1 LKKKKEAADEEGR
14 LAIQEFESSLMQLED
29 ADGAE
34 ITKTGSVSGRRV
46 FGASKMQVIEPIE
59 PKNKIRS
66 SSYSSDSEAEL
77 EAEEDIDVGLGR
89 TDDVQNNIDV
99 NSVLLDVDA
108 NTPRDSVLKVMDFGF
123 FPAYIEIVSLLLRL
137 QT

>member
-1 LKKKKEAADEEGR
+1 MKKKKEAADEEGR

-46 FGASKMQVIEPIE
+46 FGASKMQVIE

-123 FPAYIEIVSLLLRL
+123 FPAYNEIVSLLLRL

>member
-46 FGASKMQVIEPIE
+46 FGASKMQVIEP
-59 PKNKIRS
+59 KNKIRS

-77 EAEEDIDVGLGR
+77 DAEEDIDVGLGR

-123 FPAYIEIVSLLLRL
+123 FPAYNEIVSLLLRL

>member
-1 LKKKKEAADEEGR
+1 MKKKKEAADEEGR

-29 ADGAE
+29 ADGAK

-46 FGASKMQVIEPIE
+46 FGASKMQAIE

-123 FPAYIEIVSLLLRL
+123 FPAYIEILSLLLRL
-137 QT
+137 QA

>member
-1 LKKKKEAADEEGR
+1 MKKKKEAADAEAR
-14 LAIQEFESSLMQLED
+14 LAIQDFESSMKQMED
-29 ADGAE
+29 TDEAE
-34 ITKTGSVSGRRV
+34 NSKTGTVSGRRV
-46 FGASKMQVIEPIE
+46 FGASKMQVIEP
-59 PKNKIRS
+59 KNKIRS
-66 SSYSSDSEAEL
+66 SSISSDSEAEL

-123 FPAYIEIVSLLLRL
+123 FPAYNEIVSLLLRL

>member
-1 LKKKKEAADEEGR
+1 MKKKKEAADEEGR

-46 FGASKMQVIEPIE
+46 FGASKMQVIEP
-59 PKNKIRS
+59 KNKIRS

-77 EAEEDIDVGLGR
+77 EAEEDNEVGLGR
-89 TDDVQNNIDV
+89 TDGMQENINV
-99 NSVLLDVDA
+99 NSVLLDLDA
-108 NTPRDSVLKVMDFGF
+108 SIPQDSVLKVMGF
-123 FPAYIEIVSLLLRL
+123 WFLSCPY
-137 QT
+137 

>member
-46 FGASKMQVIEPIE
+46 FGASKMQVIE

>member
-1 LKKKKEAADEEGR
+1 MKKKKEAADEEGR

-46 FGASKMQVIEPIE
+46 FGASKMQVIEP
-59 PKNKIRS
+59 KNKIRS

-77 EAEEDIDVGLGR
+77 DAEEDIDVGLGR

-123 FPAYIEIVSLLLRL
+123 FPAYNEIVSLLLRL